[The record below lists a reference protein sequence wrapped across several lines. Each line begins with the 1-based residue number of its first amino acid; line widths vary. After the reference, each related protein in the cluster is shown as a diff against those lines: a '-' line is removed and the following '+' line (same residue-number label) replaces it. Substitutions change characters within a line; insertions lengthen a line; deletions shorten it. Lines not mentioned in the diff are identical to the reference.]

1 MNSEM
6 RLRFSSITE
15 YVLKIW
21 FLNSDLK
28 HLIAAIKKMA
38 NPISFLYH
46 IEKDIIVNGV

>member
-1 MNSEM
+1 M

-28 HLIAAIKKMA
+28 HLTVAKYTLQDTKQD
-38 NPISFLYH
+38 L
-46 IEKDIIVNGV
+46 K